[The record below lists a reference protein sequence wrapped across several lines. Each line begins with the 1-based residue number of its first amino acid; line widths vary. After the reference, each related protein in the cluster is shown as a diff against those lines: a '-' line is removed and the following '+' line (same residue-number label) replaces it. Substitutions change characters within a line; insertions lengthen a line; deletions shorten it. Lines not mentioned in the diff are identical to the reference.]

1 MSTVEDRTIEE
12 RERWWKMGLKAIS
25 DGKLAVV
32 LLSGGQVQLFAFFFF
47 KIFLLVISVK
57 LLIAFCFFSFCF
69 LVNSILL
76 NLKSGCCLLLEAIH
90 SYIRASFYLSIYLFI
105 TLSSM
110 IMVYGMMCTFWDDVH
125 AKTI

>member
-1 MSTVEDRTIEE
+1 
-12 RERWWKMGLKAIS
+12 
-25 DGKLAVV
+25 
-32 LLSGGQVQLFAFFFF
+32 
-47 KIFLLVISVK
+47 
-57 LLIAFCFFSFCF
+57 
-69 LVNSILL
+69 VNSILL

-90 SYIRASFYLSIYLFI
+90 SYIRASFYLFI

>member
-1 MSTVEDRTIEE
+1 
-12 RERWWKMGLKAIS
+12 MGLKAIS

-47 KIFLLVISVK
+47 KIFLLLISVK

-90 SYIRASFYLSIYLFI
+90 SYIRASFYLFI